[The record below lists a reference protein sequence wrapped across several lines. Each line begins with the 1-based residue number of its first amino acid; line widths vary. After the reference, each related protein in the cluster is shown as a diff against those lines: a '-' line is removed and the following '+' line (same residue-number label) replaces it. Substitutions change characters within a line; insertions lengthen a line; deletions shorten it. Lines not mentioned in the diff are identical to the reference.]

1 MAKLQF
7 STTFLFIVMMSLLY
21 RSMAGPVE
29 LEKSSDDDLST
40 SETFGYGYYQ
50 PGLYSSPVVAARVP
64 LATTAAIATPLTTTT
79 TLTSASNGY
88 ARSGYGYGSGYKY
101 GSGYDYG
108 KRWGYGGGSA
118 VNEFYRRHP
127 VYVAWG

>member
-1 MAKLQF
+1 MVKTF
-7 STTFLFIVMMSLLY
+7 SITCVFILMSLVY
-21 RSMAGPVE
+21 RCMAGPIEV
-29 LEKSSDDDLST
+29 EKSSDDDLST

-50 PGLYSSPVVAARVP
+50 PGVYSAPMVATRVP
-64 LATTAAIATPLTTTT
+64 LASTAAIAAPLATSTK
-79 TLTSASNGY
+79 TLNSASNGY

-108 KRWGYGGGSA
+108 KRWGYGGGNA